1 MIDLT
6 ITSPLIWLCLLLGPL
21 LMLRNLRIRSFSFL
35 FVSLALFLATIGNWQ
50 SAVAIFIFIAFPYCF
65 VKILQ
70 RYNIPVWPAITF
82 QLATFIYINKYA
94 WILTLFSIPVPTVIK
109 FLGVSYILFRQ
120 LDIILQVKA
129 RLVKNVPIQDY
140 LNYLF
145 SFWTILAGPIQRY
158 RDFIQNFYSEKTP
171 LSREE
176 SLSCF
181 HRAANGMIKIV
192 LFGAFIQYCS
202 NAAYQGIID
211 RGLTLRYGLAIFYG
225 PILFL
230 YFNFSGYC
238 DVVIAMARWAG
249 FQLPENFDEPYLS
262 RTTVEF
268 WNRWH
273 ITLSQ
278 WVRDYLYQPLFKS
291 FISGPMRKHI
301 QISQYIS
308 IFITFFLVGIWHGA
322 TLGMLIFGLLNG
334 LGMALSMM
342 YKDLC
347 LKQMGKVRFKK
358 YQDNKWVANMER
370 VITLHFMSFAVI
382 FSQYD
387 VITLFD
393 SLRKLVGA

>member
-6 ITSPLIWLCLLLGPL
+6 VTSYIYIFCLLLGPL
-21 LMLRNLRIRSFSFL
+21 IMVKNLKLRAYGFL
-35 FVSLALFLATIGNWQ
+35 LVSLSLFISTIGHWE
-50 SAVAIFIFIAFPYCF
+50 SAVAVIIFTAFPYLYL
-65 VKILQ
+65 VIL
-70 RYNIPVWPAITF
+70 RRRNIPIWPEVLI
-82 QLATFIYINKYA
+82 QLASFIYINKYI
-94 WILTLFSIPVPTVIK
+94 WILSTVGIPIPNMIK
-109 FLGVSYILFRQ
+109 FLGVSYIFFRQ

-129 RLVKNVPIQDY
+129 KLVQDVPVVDY

-171 LSREE
+171 LSKEE

-202 NAAYQGIID
+202 SAAYQGIID
-211 RGLTLRYGLAIFYG
+211 NGLTLRYGLALFYG

-249 FQLPENFDEPYLS
+249 FQLPENFDKPYLS
-262 RTTVEF
+262 RTVVEF

-278 WVRDYLYQPLFKS
+278 WVRDYLYQPLLKY

-301 QISQYIS
+301 QASQYVS
-308 IFITFFLVGIWHGA
+308 IFITFFLVGVWHGA
-322 TLGMLIFGLLNG
+322 TLGMVIFGLLNG
-334 LGMALSMM
+334 LGMAVSMM
-342 YKDLC
+342 YRDLC
-347 LKQMGKVRFKK
+347 IKQMGKARFKK
-358 YQDNKWVANMER
+358 YQGNRWTANLER
-370 VITLHFMSFAVI
+370 VVTLHYMALCI
-382 FSQYD
+382 LFSQYD
-387 VITLFD
+387 IV
-393 SLRKLVGA
+393 SLLNSIKQLPGV